1 MATTRDRNPT
11 GAGRPEST
19 SHAAIEQAAFE
30 LFSTQGFDG
39 TTLDQI
45 ASAVG
50 VNRRT
55 LFRYYPSKADIPW
68 GRFDQTLSEF
78 ERMLRELPTDWP
90 IHRAVLEGIVRFN
103 DVPDDA
109 HPSHRTRMRLIF
121 DTPALEAHSAL
132 RYAQWRRIVAGF
144 VAERCGVSDDE
155 LLPQVAGYAALGIAL
170 AAYEQWMRDETCD
183 LSDVLRRS
191 MDELRSVLD

>member
-1 MATTRDRNPT
+1 MATTRDRPGT

-30 LFSTQGFDG
+30 LFSQHGFDG

-45 ASAVG
+45 AHAVG

-68 GRFDQTLSEF
+68 GRFDQTLAEF
-78 ERMLRELPTDWP
+78 DRMLRELPIDWP
-90 IHRAVLEGIVRFN
+90 VHRAVLEGIVRFN

-109 HPSHRTRMRLIF
+109 HPSHRSRMRLIL
-121 DTPALEAHSAL
+121 DTPALQAHSAL
-132 RYAQWRRIVAGF
+132 RYAQWRRVIAGF
-144 VAERCGVSDDE
+144 VAERHGVAPDD
-155 LLPQVAGYAALGIAL
+155 LLPQVAGHAALGIAL
-170 AAYEQWMRDETCD
+170 AAYEQWMRDESAE
-183 LSDVLRRS
+183 LSDLLRRS
-191 MDELRSVLD
+191 MDELRVLLA

>member
-1 MATTRDRNPT
+1 MGTTRDRSGT

-30 LFSTQGFDG
+30 LFAEHGFDG

-68 GRFDQTLSEF
+68 GRFDQTLSELD
-78 ERMLRELPTDWP
+78 RMLRELPTDWP

-109 HPSHRTRMRLIF
+109 HPSHRSRMRLIL
-121 DTPALEAHSAL
+121 DTPALQAHSAL
-132 RYAQWRRIVAGF
+132 RYAQWRRVIAGF
-144 VAERCGVSDDE
+144 VAERRGVAPED
-155 LLPQVAGYAALGIAL
+155 LLPRVAGYAALGIAL
-170 AAYEQWMRDETCD
+170 AAYEQWMDDETCE
-183 LSDVLRRS
+183 LSDVLRSS
-191 MDELRSVLD
+191 MEELRDVLA

>member
-1 MATTRDRNPT
+1 MATMRDRPGT

-30 LFSTQGFDG
+30 LFSEHGFDG

-68 GRFDQTLSEF
+68 GRFDQTLSELD
-78 ERMLRELPTDWP
+78 RMLRELPTDWP

-109 HPSHRTRMRLIF
+109 RPSHRSRMRLIL
-121 DTPALEAHSAL
+121 DTPALQAHSAL
-132 RYAQWRRIVAGF
+132 RYAQWRRVIAGF
-144 VAERCGVSDDE
+144 VAERRGVPPDA

-170 AAYEQWMRDETCD
+170 AAYEQWMHDETCE
-183 LSDVLRRS
+183 LGDVLRRS
-191 MDELRSVLD
+191 MDELRDVLE

>member
-1 MATTRDRNPT
+1 MATMRDRPGT

-30 LFSTQGFDG
+30 LFSEHGFDG

-45 ASAVG
+45 AAAVG

-68 GRFDQTLSEF
+68 GRFDQTLSELD
-78 ERMLRELPTDWP
+78 RMLRELPTDWP
-90 IHRAVLEGIVRFN
+90 IHRAVLEGIVQFN

-109 HPSHRTRMRLIF
+109 RPSHRSRMRLIL
-121 DTPALEAHSAL
+121 DTPALQAHSAL
-132 RYAQWRRIVAGF
+132 RYAQWRRVIAGF
-144 VAERCGVSDDE
+144 VAERRGLSPDA

-170 AAYEQWMRDETCD
+170 AAYEQWMHDETCE

-191 MDELRSVLD
+191 MDELRLVLE

>member
-1 MATTRDRNPT
+1 MGATRNRPGT

-19 SHAAIEQAAFE
+19 SQAAIEQAAFE
-30 LFSTQGFDG
+30 LFSQHGFDG

-55 LFRYYPSKADIPW
+55 LFRYYPSKSDIPW
-68 GRFDQTLSEF
+68 GRFDQTLAEF
-78 ERMLRELPTDWP
+78 DRMLRELPTDWP

-103 DVPDDA
+103 DVPADA
-109 HPSHRTRMRLIF
+109 RPSHRSRMRLIL
-121 DTPALEAHSAL
+121 DTPALQAHSAL
-132 RYAQWRRIVAGF
+132 RYAQWRSVVAGF
-144 VAERCGVSDDE
+144 VAERRGVSPDD

-170 AAYEQWMRDETCD
+170 AAYEQWMRDETCE
-183 LSDVLRRS
+183 LGDVLRRS
-191 MDELRSVLD
+191 MDELRDVLE

>member
-1 MATTRDRNPT
+1 MATTRDRPGT

-30 LFSTQGFDG
+30 LFSQHGFDG

-45 ASAVG
+45 AHAVG

-68 GRFDQTLSEF
+68 GRFDQTLAEF
-78 ERMLRELPTDWP
+78 DRMLRELPIDWP
-90 IHRAVLEGIVRFN
+90 VHRAVLEGIVRFN

-109 HPSHRTRMRLIF
+109 HPSHRSRMRLIL
-121 DTPALEAHSAL
+121 DTPALQAHSAL
-132 RYAQWRRIVAGF
+132 RYAQWRRVIAGF
-144 VAERCGVSDDE
+144 VAERHGVAPDD
-155 LLPQVAGYAALGIAL
+155 LLPQVAGHAALGIAL
-170 AAYEQWMRDETCD
+170 AAYEQWMRDESAE
-183 LSDVLRRS
+183 LSDLLRRS
-191 MDELRSVLD
+191 MDELRLLLA

>member
-1 MATTRDRNPT
+1 MGATRNRPGT

-30 LFSTQGFDG
+30 LFSQHGFDG

-55 LFRYYPSKADIPW
+55 LFRYYPSKSDIPW
-68 GRFDQTLSEF
+68 GRFDQTLAEF
-78 ERMLRELPTDWP
+78 DRMLRELPTDWP

-103 DVPDDA
+103 DVPADA
-109 HPSHRTRMRLIF
+109 RPSHRSRMRLIL
-121 DTPALEAHSAL
+121 DTPALQAHSAL
-132 RYAQWRRIVAGF
+132 RYAQWRSVVAGF
-144 VAERCGVSDDE
+144 VAERRGVSPDD
-155 LLPQVAGYAALGIAL
+155 LLPQAAGYAALGIAL
-170 AAYEQWMRDETCD
+170 AAYEQWMRDETCE
-183 LSDVLRRS
+183 LGDVLRRS
-191 MDELRSVLD
+191 MDELRDVLE

>member
-1 MATTRDRNPT
+1 MGTMRDRSGA

-30 LFSTQGFDG
+30 LFSQHGFDG

-68 GRFDQTLSEF
+68 GRFDQTLAEF
-78 ERMLRELPTDWP
+78 DRMLRELPTDWP
-90 IHRAVLEGIVRFN
+90 IDRAVLEGIVRFN

-109 HPSHRTRMRLIF
+109 RPSHRSRMRLIL
-121 DTPALEAHSAL
+121 DTPALQAHSAL
-132 RYAQWRRIVAGF
+132 RYAQWRQVIAGF
-144 VAERCGVSDDE
+144 VAERRGTSPDA
-155 LLPQVAGYAALGIAL
+155 LLPQVAGYAALGVAL
-170 AAYEQWMRDETCD
+170 AAYEQWMRDETCE

-191 MDELRSVLD
+191 MDELRAALE

>member
-1 MATTRDRNPT
+1 MATMRDRPGT

-30 LFSTQGFDG
+30 LFSQHGFDG

-68 GRFDQTLSEF
+68 GRFDQTLAEF
-78 ERMLRELPTDWP
+78 DRMLRELPTEWP
-90 IHRAVLEGIVRFN
+90 IHLAVLEGIVRFN

-109 HPSHRTRMRLIF
+109 HPSHRSRMRLLL
-121 DTPALEAHSAL
+121 DTPALQAHSAL
-132 RYAQWRRIVAGF
+132 RYAQWRRVIARF
-144 VAERCGVSDDE
+144 VAERRGISPDA
-155 LLPQVAGYAALGIAL
+155 LLPRVAGYAALGIAL
-170 AAYEQWMRDETCD
+170 AAYEQWMRDETTE
-183 LSDVLRRS
+183 LSDLLRRS
-191 MDELRSVLD
+191 MDELRTVLE

>member
-1 MATTRDRNPT
+1 MATTRDRPGT

-30 LFSTQGFDG
+30 LFSEHGFEG

-78 ERMLRELPTDWP
+78 DRMLRELPTDWP

-103 DVPDDA
+103 DVPPDA
-109 HPSHRTRMRLIF
+109 RPSHRSRMQLIL
-121 DTPALEAHSAL
+121 DTPTLQAHSAL
-132 RYAQWRRIVAGF
+132 RYAQWRRVVAGF
-144 VAERCGVSDDE
+144 VAERRGIAADG

-170 AAYEQWMRDETCD
+170 AAYEQWMRDESTE
-183 LSDVLRRS
+183 LSDLLRGS
-191 MDELRSVLD
+191 MDALRLALE